1 MNTKIENLAK
11 EYVEAF
17 DLQQML
23 TYQNL
28 ILREI
33 TRDTWQFRKI
43 EHLFLVSKVLL
54 DILSC
59 MEETDKKYKNV
70 IFLTLYCLLRFISE
84 TRKKHLIEERC
95 SEYTEASIMAFI
107 LISEHRDFV
116 EMEILMPRFQN
127 NAEASAYQLIGLL
140 SVFYWIY
147 KFSSINICLDDDLDE
162 RFNNALKESEQVTN
176 VPDNDTQNKV
186 ENLVFDNMSTLVKD
200 MECTFDI
207 HDEFDL
213 F

>member
-59 MEETDKKYKNV
+59 MEETDKKYKN
-70 IFLTLYCLLRFISE
+70 
-84 TRKKHLIEERC
+84 
-95 SEYTEASIMAFI
+95 
-107 LISEHRDFV
+107 
-116 EMEILMPRFQN
+116 
-127 NAEASAYQLIGLL
+127 
-140 SVFYWIY
+140 
-147 KFSSINICLDDDLDE
+147 
-162 RFNNALKESEQVTN
+162 
-176 VPDNDTQNKV
+176 
-186 ENLVFDNMSTLVKD
+186 LVKKQ
-200 MECTFDI
+200 I
-207 HDEFDL
+207 I
-213 F
+213 